1 MVSDIRHMLK
11 NQEGADGQH
20 LSVSV
25 THAPSAAEYTFI
37 VSWTKKRS
45 VISTTE
51 RPRILHS
58 HLVSLGNYRLH
69 HPGSSLDAT
78 S

>member
-37 VSWTKKRS
+37 VSWTEKG
-45 VISTTE
+45 
-51 RPRILHS
+51 P
-58 HLVSLGNYRLH
+58 
-69 HPGSSLDAT
+69 
-78 S
+78 